1 MKQVALNQLIVG
13 MTAMMKSG
21 APVRLWMRNLHNNR
35 RVLTP
40 AHYAPLSQVVAH
52 PECGLEY
59 LEVRV
64 VKVMLPY
71 AIVYHH
77 NGRGWVRLWI
87 DTRQTPLFSVDR

>member
-1 MKQVALNQLIVG
+1 
-13 MTAMMKSG
+13 MTAMMKS
-21 APVRLWMRNLHNNR
+21 AR
-35 RVLTP
+35 RCGCGCEIFTTASGFLTP
-40 AHYAPLSQVVAH
+40 AHYAPLSQVGSH
-52 PECGLEY
+52 PEFGLEY

-87 DTRQTPLFSVDR
+87 DTRETALFSVNG